1 MKPILIGTLSLAFC
15 FALLV
20 LAYAHQSELPF
31 KELSMRFEVNET
43 DGDGEVVFS
52 VKASEG
58 LRWLKVFA
66 PDGEIIIF
74 IISNDERTRI
84 DPIGLAQFNLETGE
98 PSIDGVKKA
107 YPKGAYQFLA
117 RTINGDRVFGK
128 VDFSHELLS
137 APIFSPKGEK
147 RVDPNNAVVRW
158 QPVKGA
164 LAYEV
169 EIENDDLEVNVTAKL
184 PGSATHFNI
193 PQGFLR
199 PGTEYEVG
207 VTTVTKD
214 GNLSI
219 AESSFVTQISTGK

>member
-1 MKPILIGTLSLAFC
+1 MKSILISTLSLAVC

-20 LAYAHQSELPF
+20 PASANQSELPF
-31 KELSMRFEVNET
+31 KELSMKFEVNET

-66 PDGEIIIF
+66 PDGEIIIS
-74 IISNDERTRI
+74 IISNDERRRI
-84 DPIGLAQFNLETGE
+84 DPIGLAQFRLETGE
-98 PSIDGVKKA
+98 PSIDGVKNA
-107 YPKGAYQFLA
+107 YPEGTYQFLA
-117 RTINGDRVFGK
+117 RTISGDRLFGK
-128 VDFSHELLS
+128 VDFSHKLLS
-137 APIFSPKGEK
+137 APIFSPNGEK
-147 RVDPNNAVVRW
+147 GVDPNNAVVEW
-158 QPVKGA
+158 QPVEGGI
-164 LAYEV
+164 AYEV

-184 PGSATHFNI
+184 PGSATRFNI

-214 GNLSI
+214 GNLSV
-219 AESSFVTQISTGK
+219 AESSFVTAN

>member
-1 MKPILIGTLSLAFC
+1 MKSILISTLPLALC

-20 LAYAHQSELPF
+20 PASAHQSELPF
-31 KELSMRFEVNET
+31 KELSMKFEVNET

-66 PDGEIIIF
+66 PDGEITIF
-74 IISNDERTRI
+74 IISNDERRRI
-84 DPIGLAQFNLETGE
+84 DPIGLAQFSLETGG
-98 PSIDGVKKA
+98 PSIEGVKNA
-107 YPKGAYQFLA
+107 YPEGTYQFLA
-117 RTINGDRVFGK
+117 RTISGDRLFGK
-128 VDFSHELLS
+128 VDFSHKLLS
-137 APIFSPKGEK
+137 APIFSPRGEK
-147 RVDPNNAVVRW
+147 GVDPNNAVVEW
-158 QPVKGA
+158 QPVEGA
-164 LAYEV
+164 IAYEI

-184 PGSATHFNI
+184 PGSATQFNI

-214 GNLSI
+214 GNLSV
-219 AESSFVTQISTGK
+219 AESSFVTAN